1 MKHRLTALLSAAALL
16 ATGVAANASS
26 TPASPRLPDPQ
37 PTIHTFRGDP
47 ASEHSLTRRVESG
60 IQSASSEPD
69 PASEHSLTRLVESG
83 TQTPSVQSAAAYR
96 EAHAT
101 GSKPVGRPRRL
112 CPAWAWTLDLIGAT
126 GN

>member
-16 ATGVAANASS
+16 ATGVAADASS

-47 ASEHSLTRRVESG
+47 ASEHSLTR
-60 IQSASSEPD
+60 
-69 PASEHSLTRLVESG
+69 LVESG

-96 EAHAT
+96 EAHAA